1 MDSQEQRLIED
12 LFARL
17 RSASGGPKDRD
28 AEQLIRDILSRF
40 PDAPYYLT
48 QSVLVQQQALDRA
61 EARIKELEAA
71 GEDRSASASRG
82 SSSFLGGSSVPQT
95 GASQTSYQTGR
106 RYADAETSPNPARA
120 TESPWASQPSRTGG
134 FLGTALSTATG
145 VAGGMFIADSIRNLF
160 GGGSS
165 ASASETQA
173 KLDRAQDDAQDAQDD
188 ADKARKDLAADDA
201 ALDDMQDE
209 QDDDWSDDDG
219 SMDV

>member
-17 RSASGGPKDRD
+17 RSVSSGPKDRD

-40 PDAPYYLT
+40 PDAPYYLA

-71 GEDRSASASRG
+71 SEDRSASASRG

-120 TESPWASQPSRTGG
+120 TESPWAPQPSRTGG

>member
-1 MDSQEQRLIED
+1 MDSQEQHLIED

-95 GASQTSYQTGR
+95 GAQTSYQTGR
-106 RYADAETSPNPARA
+106 RYADAETSPDPARA
-120 TESPWASQPSRTGG
+120 TESPWASQPSRTGS

>member
-17 RSASGGPKDRD
+17 RSASSSIKDRD
-28 AEQLIRDILSRF
+28 AEQFIRDLLSRF

-61 EARIKELEAA
+61 DARIRELEASTQDRRS
-71 GEDRSASASRG
+71 GEQRG
-82 SSSFLGGSSVPQT
+82 SASFLGGSSVPE
-95 GASQTSYQTGR
+95 TGR
-106 RYADAETSPNPARA
+106 CYAATSSEA
-120 TESPWASQPSRTGG
+120 TRPSESPWAPQPSRSGS
-134 FLGTALSTATG
+134 FLGAALSTATG
-145 VAGGMFIADSIRNLF
+145 VAGGMFLADSIRNLF
-160 GGGSS
+160 GGGGLLQGGT
-165 ASASETQA
+165 ASADQTQA
-173 KLDRAQDDAQDAQDD
+173 KLDRAQDDAQDARDD
-188 ADKARKDLAADDA
+188 AEKARKDLAADDA